1 MSFIASMVSA
11 AAVSAGASAVVG
23 GIAGAAAT
31 GAVGA
36 GLGAGVSAATGGDVG
51 EGALMGGI
59 SGLASGALAA
69 AAPALQGA
77 EVATEV
83 GKEVGKEAVVQG
95 TEQAAVQGTGQVANQ
110 GISALPAVDPTAA
123 VTPAS
128 QTVVNPAAS
137 QVAVNPAA
145 SQTVVNPAASQV
157 ASNPVVTSTGNG
169 APVVHGPTGP
179 LKSVDQELFAAK
191 NLAANEAN
199 ASWGS
204 QLLSKAGI
212 ADAGQTGNAIGG
224 KALEN
229 AVYGAGINGLLAG
242 AQGKDVG
249 RGMLTGAVSGGVGGA
264 AAGGLGEM
272 GGTIGQFATNNP
284 GITSAVIGGATNMA
298 LDNALTS
305 DPTMPEQKGIRSLYK
320 WDNNA
325 YQPYRTMAAGGV
337 TDLDNYDQT
346 PQMQN
351 PGTLDIPN
359 RNEVTN
365 NQGYMGDSVQM
376 MAKGGL
382 SYGGGGILGSLP
394 GANLMQSVYNTTL
407 GDVIS
412 PDLRDFLFGTPDS
425 QLSPEQRRKK
435 AQLMQQEGASKG
447 MAHGGISD
455 LGGYSDGGRLLK
467 GPGDGVSDDI
477 PASIGGKQ
485 PARLAEGEFV
495 VPARIVSEL
504 GNGSTDAGAKRLY
517 QMMDRI
523 QSDRKKTTG
532 KGKFSDNPKA
542 YKHLPA

>member
-1 MSFIASMVSA
+1 MSFIASMVAASA
-11 AAVSAGASAVVG
+11 ASAGLVTAG
-23 GIAGAAAT
+23 GIGAAALGAAAT
-31 GAVGA
+31 GAAGA
-36 GLGAGVSAATGGDVG
+36 GIGAGISAATGGDIG

-59 SGLASGALAA
+59 GGLGAGAGAALSGASMGASAIGAQGAAATPFA
-69 AAPALQGA
+69 AAPAA
-77 EVATEV
+77 TTAATAAPTATTAATAAPTATATAAPTTVAPTATTTV
-83 GKEVGKEAVVQG
+83 APTATTTTTAANPALTSAANPAPVVQG
-95 TEQAAVQGTGQVANQ
+95 QVQ
-110 GISALPAVDPTAA
+110 
-123 VTPAS
+123 AS
-128 QTVVNPAAS
+128 Q
-137 QVAVNPAA
+137 
-145 SQTVVNPAASQV
+145 
-157 ASNPVVTSTGNG
+157 G
-169 APVVHGPTGP
+169 ALDP
-179 LKSVDQELFAAK
+179 SVFAAK
-191 NLAANEAN
+191 NVAANEAN

-264 AAGGLGEM
+264 AAGGLGQM
-272 GGTIGQFATNNP
+272 GGTVGQFATNNP
-284 GITSAVIGGATNMA
+284 GITSALVGGATNMA

-305 DPTMPEQKGIRSLYK
+305 DPTMPEERGIRANVK
-320 WDNNA
+320 WNPSV
-325 YQPYRTMAAGGV
+325 YRPYGPQFAAGGI

-346 PQMQN
+346 PQMQS

-359 RNEVTN
+359 RNEVAN

-376 MAKGGL
+376 
-382 SYGGGGILGSLP
+382 
-394 GANLMQSVYNTTL
+394 
-407 GDVIS
+407 
-412 PDLRDFLFGTPDS
+412 
-425 QLSPEQRRKK
+425 
-435 AQLMQQEGASKG
+435 

-495 VPARIVSEL
+495 IPSRIVSEL

-523 QSDRKKTTG
+523 QSERRKTTG